1 MAPGA
6 AVTLSAGETA
16 TGEALGVGRVISV
29 NAAVDSATRSVEVR
43 AQAPPTARPLRIGE
57 TIFGQISTGVR
68 PSAVVVPVAALVPL
82 GDGFQVFVVNAA
94 NLALARKV
102 TVGRRTDTIAE
113 ITSGL
118 SGGER
123 VVTEGAY
130 GVQDSV
136 KVTTAK

>member
-1 MAPGA
+1 
-6 AVTLSAGETA
+6 
-16 TGEALGVGRVISV
+16 
-29 NAAVDSATRSVEVR
+29 VEVR
-43 AQAPPTARPLRIGE
+43 VQAPASARALRIGE
-57 TIFGQISTGVR
+57 TIFGQISMGVR
-68 PSAVVVPVAALVPL
+68 PNAVVVPVAALVPL

-94 NLALARKV
+94 NLALSRKV

-130 GVQDSV
+130 GVEDSV
-136 KVTTAK
+136 KVTQAK